1 MGGLCQSLGLMTGG
15 QTHTRI
21 NILTQHDR
29 DAHTHTHRHPRE
41 AVRLAGA
48 VIDSFIQGAMWLNMN
63 MNVPES

>member
-15 QTHTRI
+15 KHTHA
-21 NILTQHDR
+21 LTYLHSMTGT
-29 DAHTHTHRHPRE
+29 HTHTYRHPRE